1 MLSKTRRKS
10 RRLVSKPEPNRK
22 SDFMKITP
30 LVSSSDFDDDLYRSD
45 TLRLPRDELGSR
57 RSLIFLLNRVRL
69 APSLFFLSF
78 CRETGSSPR
87 EGTRVLQDFPVRW
100 WSTHF
105 ITRITHDL
113 RIVLDASRPKR
124 RIKVMLL

>member
-1 MLSKTRRKS
+1 MY
-10 RRLVSKPEPNRK
+10 
-22 SDFMKITP
+22 
-30 LVSSSDFDDDLYRSD
+30 DLYRSD
-45 TLRLPRDELGSR
+45 TSRLPRDELGSR
-57 RSLIFLLNRVRL
+57 RSLIFLSSRVRL

-78 CRETGSSPR
+78 CRETGSSPG

-124 RIKVMLL
+124 RIKVMLLWRREEKRENCAGNVRASKDSRLWKQFFQKSAVLLIL